1 MYYLCQKI
9 NDMTTFNDYNREA
22 LINVIDKISIEKVNE
37 QVLTKYNGKLIK
49 VANVSNRYEVFDI
62 AKYLKDKIEL
72 IEKNF
77 DINSHKLEIVGGRQ
91 FLKLVSDKIVIGGVS
106 FYKSFYILN
115 SSDKSRRL
123 SFNVGLYSEESDFH
137 IIGVSNIGMVRKHL
151 TGVTKSADEATENI
165 NDETFNEQID
175 MLNSIVGHKV
185 AFSKLR
191 EIIIGDAPFLDV
203 PKINHKKFDAFKNS
217 IRHYSN
223 LDFTTKQREL
233 LFTESSKI
241 QEIEK
246 VDDFYLDAFWV
257 LREYL
262 KIFKRQDS
270 HIIKT
275 ETERIMKITQCSVR
289 NSLLESLGI

>member
-1 MYYLCQKI
+1 
-9 NDMTTFNDYNREA
+9 MTTFNDYNRET
-22 LINVIDKISIEKVNE
+22 LFNVINKISIEKVND
-37 QVLTKYNGKLIK
+37 QVLTKFGNKLIK

-72 IEKNF
+72 IEANF
-77 DINSHKLEIVGGRQ
+77 DIERYKLEIVGGRQ
-91 FLKLVSDKIVIGGVS
+91 YLKLVSDKIIIGGIP

-151 TGVTKSADEATENI
+151 TGVTKSADEVTENI
-165 NDETFNEQID
+165 NDETFGEQIA
-175 MLNSIVGHKV
+175 MLDSIVGHKV
-185 AFSKLR
+185 SLSKLR
-191 EIIIGDAPFLDV
+191 EIIIGDAPFVDV

-223 LDFTTKQREL
+223 LDFTNKQREL
-233 LFTESSKI
+233 LFTESAKI

>member
-9 NDMTTFNDYNREA
+9 NDMTTFNEYNREN
-22 LINVIDKISIEKVNE
+22 LFNVINKISIEKVNE
-37 QVLTKYNGKLIK
+37 QVLTKFDGKLIK

-72 IEKNF
+72 IEANF
-77 DINSHKLEIVGGRQ
+77 DIDRYKLEVVGGRQ
-91 FLKLVSDKIVIGGVS
+91 YLKLVSDKILIGGVD

-165 NDETFNEQID
+165 NDETFGEQID

-191 EIIIGDAPFLDV
+191 EIIIGDAPFVDV

-223 LDFTTKQREL
+223 LEFATKQREL
-233 LFTESSKI
+233 LFKESSKI
-241 QEIEK
+241 TEIEK
-246 VDDFYLDAFWV
+246 ADDFYLDAFWV